1 MLTLIQYFGVL
12 VIIKN
17 TTAAVNVTEGE
28 SVSLNC
34 TINGDGSYTWKRQD
48 GIELENAK
56 RQVKGGGRL
65 LEIKNTAI
73 ADSGKY
79 TCEIG
84 KNSHTIILQVL
95 VQVKVEMALKVENY
109 NYTKEL
115 ENKSS
120 PQYKR
125 IEQNFT
131 AEMDILYSETPGYIR
146 TEVLK
151 MTKGSVVVDFNIII
165 QIITTDPKNETTIAD
180 EKAKVVQTVIKEA
193 DDGFVKRLKVSK
205 VIPKTEP
212 PEPNGVEIFDIKSDE
227 ISVRWKPSDDAETF
241 NVGTYSVRY
250 RTYKEKT
257 YIEHN
262 QTADTETTDYSYRIK
277 SLEPETVYMI
287 MVGAVNSYGHNF
299 NEETGHETEPA
310 PFAWWI
316 IVVAVLGVILVLA
329 ILVGIIVYRRK
340 RAREREERDARFQN
354 LTFEN
359 DPHENEVAIHQS
371 KYVKGLTFTNSA
383 YKPCETN
390 WKEFPYGNIKLLNEL
405 GSGAFGVVYKGE
417 LLQDNG
423 NLLPC
428 AVKALKPSATKVEI
442 KDLYN
447 ELEIMVNVGHH
458 PNLVNLIGACTQ
470 DDHLLVIIELA
481 ENGCLL
487 DFLRKSREQ
496 NGTDTTSGLT
506 EDAKTSIAVDVAR
519 GMAHLASCRCIHR
532 DLAARNVLLG
542 KDYVAKVSDYGMA
555 RDVYE
560 QLMYKKETQG
570 KLPIKWMAI
579 ESLETYT
586 FTMESDV
593 WAYGVLLWEIESG
606 GLKPY
611 AGLGAVDLIEQL
623 KKGYRMEK
631 PNGCSDEMYQVM
643 TDCWNANPSLRPT
656 FDELIVRLESKITT

>member
-1 MLTLIQYFGVL
+1 MLTLVQHFAVL

-17 TTAAVNVTEGE
+17 TTEVVNVTEGE

-34 TINGDGSYTWKRQD
+34 TIDGDGSYSWERQD
-48 GIELENAK
+48 GIEIENAR

-65 LEIKNTAI
+65 LEIKDTAI
-73 ADSGKY
+73 ADSGNY
-79 TCEIG
+79 TCRIG
-84 KNSHTIILQVL
+84 ENPPHTITLQVL

-120 PQYKR
+120 PQYKT

-180 EKAKVVQTVIKEA
+180 EKAKVVRTVIKEA

-205 VIPKTEP
+205 VIPKTQP
-212 PEPNGVEIFDIKSDE
+212 PEPNDVEIFDVKSDE

-241 NVGTYSVRY
+241 NVRTYSVRY
-250 RTYKEKT
+250 REYSEKT

-262 QTADTETTDYSYRIK
+262 QTADTTDYSYRIK

-287 MVGAVNSYGHNF
+287 MVGAVNSYGPNF

-310 PFAWWI
+310 SFAWWI

-329 ILVGIIVYRRK
+329 IVVGIIVYRRK
-340 RAREREERDARFQN
+340 KAEEREERDARFQA
-354 LTFEN
+354 LAFEN
-359 DPHENEVAIHQS
+359 DSQRSEVAVYQD
-371 KYVKGLTFTNSA
+371 KNVKGLTFTNSA

-390 WKEFPYGNIKLLNEL
+390 WEEFPYENIKLLNEL

-417 LLQDNG
+417 LVQESG
-423 NLLPC
+423 KILPC

-487 DFLRKSREQ
+487 DFLKKSREQ
-496 NGTDTTSGLT
+496 IGNNTTSGLT
-506 EDAKTSIAVDVAR
+506 EDMKTSVAVDVAR

-570 KLPIKWMAI
+570 KLPLKWMAI

-611 AGLGAVDLIEQL
+611 AGLSAVDLIEQL

-631 PNGCSDEMYQVM
+631 PNGCSDKMYQVM
-643 TDCWNANPSLRPT
+643 RDCWNANPNMRPT
-656 FDELIVRLESKITT
+656 FDELIVRLESTITT